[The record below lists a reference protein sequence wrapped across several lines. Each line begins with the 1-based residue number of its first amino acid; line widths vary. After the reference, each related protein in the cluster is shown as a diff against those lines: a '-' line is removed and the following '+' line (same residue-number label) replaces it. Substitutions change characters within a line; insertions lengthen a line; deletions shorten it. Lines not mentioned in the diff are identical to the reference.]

1 MWPPILTVVGLVLE
15 TIAFIY
21 GGRKYLPFWKPMKE
35 KKLREIENRGSSFD
49 ERIKRREREWFIS
62 FGLLAIGVILQA
74 VDTLI

>member
-1 MWPPILTVVGLVLE
+1 
-15 TIAFIY
+15 
-21 GGRKYLPFWKPMKE
+21 MKE